1 MAVNWKDLFKVK
13 IANPDDS
20 MMKHEVIKLMIVRK
34 LMLKNKKDKNY
45 LRIYTE
51 QDLGDGKICDVYC
64 ENLRNKTAYAYEI
77 QKSIT
82 KEWKESILSKYKD
95 WEVYGMNS
103 ADLIIIPIREL
114 SDDLNILNKELDKYI
129 F

>member
-1 MAVNWKDLFKVK
+1 M
-13 IANPDDS
+13 
-20 MMKHEVIKLMIVRK
+20 
-34 LMLKNKKDKNY
+34 
-45 LRIYTE
+45 RIYTE

-82 KEWKESILSKYKD
+82 KEWKESILNKYKD
-95 WEVYGMNS
+95 WEVYGMYS
-103 ADLIIIPIREL
+103 ADLIIIPVRE
-114 SDDLNILNKELDKYI
+114 SPDDLNELNKWLEMYI

>member
-82 KEWKESILSKYKD
+82 KEWKESILRKYKD